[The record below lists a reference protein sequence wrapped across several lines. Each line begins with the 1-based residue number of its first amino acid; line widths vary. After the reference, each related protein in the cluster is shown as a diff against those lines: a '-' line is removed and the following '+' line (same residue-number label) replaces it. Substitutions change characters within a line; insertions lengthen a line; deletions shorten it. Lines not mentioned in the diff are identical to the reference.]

1 MAGLFPNHGSD
12 EITLA
17 VIKSEN
23 NIDKACDYL
32 LVDSTES
39 ESPHLTKFDLLPDV
53 LNAWNEEIDFDEM
66 DQAFAEFEAENQ
78 SIMTQP
84 IILKDRDLFVQ
95 LIDRF
100 GVPHPSYRPGG
111 AQDIATIP
119 AELARQIFDWWS
131 ITMADNSDDP
141 DNDLKIAQE
150 LADQEIA
157 QQMQFDLETE
167 DYKMK
172 QRTKRLA
179 ARQQRES
186 DQLEDFPSLN
196 PNGPIKYVS
205 RSQNR
210 GGQWINKQSLGHKD
224 KIQKLKTLFPE
235 LPESRLIEY
244 LATNKGDLSNTMA
257 LICEL
262 TGKNVKELNSQ
273 RTKISR
279 TKNTNSASAVTPT
292 ADCLGD
298 EIDDK
303 TTGSY
308 DQLRSESF
316 DLFNQGTQGFTPFTE
331 K

>member
-1 MAGLFPNHGSD
+1 M
-12 EITLA
+12 
-17 VIKSEN
+17 IKSEN

-32 LVDSTES
+32 LVDSSSTEP
-39 ESPHLTKFDLLPDV
+39 ESPNLTKFDLLPDV

-66 DQAFAEFEAENQ
+66 DLAFAEFEAENK
-78 SIMTQP
+78 SIMAEP
-84 IILKDRDLFVQ
+84 IILKDQDLFTQ

-119 AELARQIFDWWS
+119 AELAKQIFDWWS
-131 ITMADNSDDP
+131 ITMVDNSDDP
-141 DNDLKIAQE
+141 QNDLKIAQE

-157 QQMQFDLETE
+157 QQMQIDLETE

-179 ARQQRES
+179 ARQRES

-235 LPESRLIEY
+235 LPESRLVEY

-257 LICEL
+257 LICQL
-262 TGKNVKELNSQ
+262 TDKNVTELNSQ
-273 RTKISR
+273 RSKISR
-279 TKNTNSASAVTPT
+279 TKNTNTTSAVQPT

-303 TTGSY
+303 ITGSY

-316 DLFNQGTQGFTPFTE
+316 DLFYQGTSGFTYFVISKVMSCYFVYTVQF
-331 K
+331 